1 MKPSIPDHKWQALS
15 LAETLELFRPAVF
28 DWALAGGYAVEQFVG
43 RQLRSHE
50 DVDVMI
56 FRDQQ
61 LLAQDFLAGWR
72 MYCADPPGQLRE
84 WQFGEYLPVGVHD
97 IWFHENGSE
106 WWRFQLVLAETD
118 GDAWYFRKDR
128 AICGLRQGLVAEYHG
143 TPCVRIDVQLFYK
156 SRSNRERDTYD
167 FQACLPLLDSDQ
179 RRSLQRMIS
188 RFNPDGHQWLSQL

>member
-1 MKPSIPDHKWQALS
+1 MLLYQIEDTLYNADKDQGQQPVKQGVSSRSAVVNNKETMHASTLRFHPYRVARGNRDHRHSGGHPAPR
-15 LAETLELFRPAVF
+15 ARPCP
-28 DWALAGGYAVEQFVG
+28 
-43 RQLRSHE
+43 RS
-50 DVDVMI
+50 V
-56 FRDQQ
+56 
-61 LLAQDFLAGWR
+61 
-72 MYCADPPGQLRE
+72 PPGQLRE

-188 RFNPDGHQWLSQL
+188 RFITDGHKWLSQL